1 MGLNTLRNHRWG
13 TWKRP
18 WHSAAAVYW
27 RRRVVAL
34 AIGLAVLALIAWAF
48 AGAVG
53 GGTTGGASGSG
64 AGGAGQASGTD
75 QDSGGQD
82 GGGQGGGGQQDLAG
96 ASPGQASAVGGQQQS
111 ARPGACHHGDVV
123 LSLFTAKQSYGAGQ
137 LPQFT
142 VDVVGT
148 GRPTCVFNVGASHIA
163 VIVKAGSVRV
173 WSSADCVQGAGDLD
187 TNLQRGVPTVLP
199 ISWNRQASSP
209 GCHGGGSQMPAGT
222 YTATVRDG
230 WLSSN
235 QVTFRMR

>member
-1 MGLNTLRNHRWG
+1 MGLDTLRNHRWG
-13 TWKRP
+13 QRIWGRP
-18 WHSAAAVYW
+18 WRSPAAIYW
-27 RRRVVAL
+27 RRRVIAL
-34 AIGLAVLALIAWAF
+34 AVGLAVLALIAWAF

-64 AGGAGQASGTD
+64 AGDAGQAST
-75 QDSGGQD
+75 
-82 GGGQGGGGQQDLAG
+82 GQGGSGQGGSGQQDLAG
-96 ASPGQASAVGGQQQS
+96 ASPGQASAGSGGRS

-123 LSLFTAKQSYGAGQ
+123 LSLFTAKQSYGTGQ

-163 VIVKAGSVRV
+163 VVVTAGSVRV

-187 TNLQRGVPTVLP
+187 TNLRRGVPTVLP

-209 GCHGGGSQMPAGT
+209 GCRGGGSQLPAGT
-222 YTATVRDG
+222 YTATVHDG

-235 QVTFRMR
+235 PVTFRMR